1 MHKRRVLW
9 AAAVLLSALG
19 YFFDNNAATLA
30 VLIAA
35 VLLPLLGLLP
45 LLCPVTATL
54 DLPQTAEKGQR
65 VTGTVCLNNDG
76 VLPLASV
83 MLRLE
88 CCNLRTGEK
97 SVQCVRKSLL
107 PKERGKAE
115 FTLQCV
121 HCGTVR
127 LTVSK
132 LAVYDL
138 LGLARRPMVCAAAV
152 ELTVLPTLFRPEAVL
167 VDSASALP
175 DSERYSRERSGSDP
189 GETFAVREY
198 VPGDSPR
205 KIHWKLS
212 EKTDRL
218 MVRDFGLPIIDEVL
232 LLFETADHADAQ
244 TRSAVTEVFA
254 SVSEALLA
262 QGCAHRVGW
271 DTADGFRLQAIS
283 AAEDF
288 DRMLDELLRLPPRES
303 GSVAHAFAEAMP
315 HGGFAHVAVVAAQLP
330 AGLQELHGGNRVS
343 VLLCG
348 AGAAEG
354 LQADGTYLLG
364 FDSIDYAQTLCR
376 VEV

>member
-1 MHKRRVLW
+1 MHKRRALW

-19 YFFDNNAATLA
+19 YFFDNNTATLA
-30 VLIAA
+30 VLVATA
-35 VLLPLLGLLP
+35 LLPLLGLLP

-65 VTGTVCLNNDG
+65 VTGTVYLKNDG

-88 CCNLRTGEK
+88 CRNLRTGEK

-115 FTLQCV
+115 FTLEGV
-121 HCGTVR
+121 HCGTVC
-127 LTVSK
+127 LAVTQ

-138 LGLARRPMVCAAAV
+138 FGLARRRRDCSAAA
-152 ELTVLPTLFRPEAVL
+152 ELTVLPTLFRPEVVL
-167 VDSASALP
+167 ADSAAALP
-175 DSERYSRERSGSDP
+175 DSEIYSRERPGSDP

-198 VPGDSPR
+198 IPGDGLR

-212 EKTDRL
+212 EKVDRL
-218 MVRDFGLPIIDEVL
+218 MVRDFGLPVINEVL
-232 LLFETADHADAQ
+232 LLLETADRADAQ
-244 TRSAVTEVFA
+244 TRSAITEVFA
-254 SVSEALLA
+254 SVSESLLA
-262 QGCAHRVGW
+262 QGCVHQVGW
-271 DTADGFRLQAIS
+271 DRAGEFRMQTIS
-283 AAEDF
+283 CAEDF
-288 DRMLDELLRLPPRES
+288 DRMLDELLRLPPCEA
-303 GSVAHAFAEAMP
+303 GSAAHAFGNALP
-315 HGGFAHVAVVAAQLP
+315 HGGFAHVAVFASQYP
-330 AGLQELHGGNRVS
+330 AGLQELHSGNRVS

-348 AGAAEG
+348 DGAAEG
-354 LQADGTYLLG
+354 LQADGTHLLG